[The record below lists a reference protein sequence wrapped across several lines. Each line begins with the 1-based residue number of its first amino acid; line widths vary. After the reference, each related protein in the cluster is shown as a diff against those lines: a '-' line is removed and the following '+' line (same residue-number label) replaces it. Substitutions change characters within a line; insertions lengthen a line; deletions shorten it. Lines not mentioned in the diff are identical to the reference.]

1 MFSGIGGH
9 RLNPIKKRPLENLI
23 SDLVGTATALN
34 LPVGGAYHIFLLRQ
48 VSAPNLV
55 EFLAT
60 VRTEYHSREYHGLAH
75 H

>member
-1 MFSGIGGH
+1 MLSGIGG
-9 RLNPIKKRPLENLI
+9 RCLNPIKKQPLENLV
-23 SDLVGTATALN
+23 SDLVGTAAALN
-34 LPVGGAYHIFLLRQ
+34 LPVGGAYHVFLLRK